1 MAEELLDVLGVDI
14 SGEEQGGASVPEV
27 VRSYI
32 GKTGAFEEPSGR
44 AVSKIGGVKDAQCG
58 VFPESCSRPHKPSLR
73 R

>member
-1 MAEELLDVLGVDI
+1 M
-14 SGEEQGGASVPEV
+14 PEV

-32 GKTGAFEEPSGR
+32 GKTGAFEEPSGG
-44 AVSKIGGVKDAQCG
+44 AVSKIGGAKDAQCG

>member
-1 MAEELLDVLGVDI
+1 ML
-14 SGEEQGGASVPEV
+14 EV

-32 GKTGAFEEPSGR
+32 RNTGAFEEPSGG

-58 VFPESCSRPHKPSLR
+58 VFPEFCSRPHKLACGGNLSYPDESDR